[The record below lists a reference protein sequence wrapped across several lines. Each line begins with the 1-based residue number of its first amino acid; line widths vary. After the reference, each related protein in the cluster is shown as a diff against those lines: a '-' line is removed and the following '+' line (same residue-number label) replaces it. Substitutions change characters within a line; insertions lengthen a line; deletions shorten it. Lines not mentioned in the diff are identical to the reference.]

1 LEIIESQN
9 PNSTGLLEIHITG
22 ETSALNL
29 ELTFRGI
36 NGFENNFKQLTSFS
50 EEFLR
55 KVLGTR
61 A

>member
-1 LEIIESQN
+1 LEIIESLG
-9 PNSTGLLEIHITG
+9 PNSTGLLEIPITG

-29 ELTFRGI
+29 GLTFRGI
-36 NGFENNFKQLTSFS
+36 DGFENNFKQLTCFS

-55 KVLGTR
+55 KIFGTK